1 MPAEIGQG
9 VTLRG
14 LYSED
19 FAYTW
24 NITNTAG
31 VDPRIA
37 ITADGAEPAMVQD
50 TTADN
55 SARPSTD
62 GAEILGAL
70 RTYENRKQEG
80 LTVGTIYH
88 KGNFVF
94 MYTGTA
100 PTRGQA
106 VVGSAT
112 AGKVKAATAQNSRN
126 TVVAVNT
133 TNQTVVV
140 MFG

>member
-1 MPAEIGQG
+1 MPIIGQG

-14 LYSED
+14 LFSED

-24 NITNTAG
+24 NITGTNG
-31 VDPRIA
+31 VDPHNT
-37 ITADGAEPAMVQD
+37 ITAAGAEPAMVQD

-55 SARPSTD
+55 AAKASTD

-70 RTYENRKQEG
+70 RTYENRVQEG
-80 LTVGTIYH
+80 TTVGTIYH
-88 KGNFVF
+88 KGVFVF

-112 AGKVKAATAQNSRN
+112 AGKVKAATAQNGRN
-126 TVVAVNT
+126 TVVAVDT
-133 TNQTVVV
+133 TATTVTVK
-140 MFG
+140 FD